1 MTTGKNSTRWNIE
14 RDERNPVDH
23 LPTGYEGSSPTDYT
37 IPSCDIE
44 DVDVAMYGLFNT
56 EIGFRAQTIQDGE
69 ETLASLPKPFV
80 VFAGGE
86 RFAQIKRLRP
96 PRDKSQQLILPA
108 IAIRRKSITQTAED
122 MTSRGMNQF
131 TGDLVVTRKLSS
143 EDRDYQNLIN
153 KLALQNL
160 NPGNPTSSREQGQ
173 FGPNVDEVTRS
184 GGLLDP
190 KLGNNIWETITLP
203 QPQFYTSTYEVT
215 FWTTHSVHMNY
226 LITALF
232 SSQLPQGKM
241 FRLNTPKGYWF
252 IASLSDEMS
261 SSDNFDE
268 FTEDKRLVRYSF
280 QMTVK
285 AFILAPNGSGMPVP
299 VRRTLSAVDISFE
312 TVLATGKV
320 LSPQGPS
327 IPTEMYALSD
337 IEERVEEA
345 QTLTSDQKLIVE
357 KKIVD
362 PITGRTSVKKAR
374 ILASN
379 QKHGETA
386 YYATGFESLDEFVL
400 AIQGK

>member
-44 DVDVAMYGLFNT
+44 DVDVAVYNLFDG
-56 EIGFRAQTIQDGE
+56 EIGFRAQSIMDGE
-69 ETLASLPKPFV
+69 ETLMSLSKPFV
-80 VFAGGE
+80 VLAGGE
-86 RFAQIKRLRP
+86 RFAQVKRLRP
-96 PRDKSQQLILPA
+96 PRDKSKQLILPA
-108 IAIRRKSITQTAED
+108 IAIRRKSITQTSED
-122 MTSRGMNQF
+122 LTSRGMNQF
-131 TGDLVVTRKLSS
+131 TGDLVITRRLSP

-160 NPGNPTSSREQGQ
+160 NPGNAVSSRTQGQ
-173 FGPNVDEVTRS
+173 FGPNVDEVTRE
-184 GGLLDP
+184 GGLLDS
-190 KLGNNIWETITLP
+190 KLGDNIWEIITIP

-252 IASLSDEMS
+252 IATLSDEMS
-261 SSDNFDE
+261 SSDNFEE
-268 FTEDKRLVRYSF
+268 FTEDKRIVRYSF

-320 LSPQGPS
+320 LSPQGPF
-327 IPTEMYALSD
+327 IPTEKYAISD
-337 IEERVEEA
+337 IEERAENT

-357 KKIVD
+357 KKVVD
-362 PITGRTSVKKAR
+362 PLTGRTSVKKAR
-374 ILASN
+374 ILGSN
-379 QKHGETA
+379 QKQGETA
-386 YYATGFESLDEFVL
+386 YYVSGFQSLDEFL
-400 AIQGK
+400 LTIQGK

>member
-14 RDERNPVDH
+14 RDEHNPVDH

-44 DVDVAMYGLFNT
+44 DVDVAVYNLFDG
-56 EIGFRAQTIQDGE
+56 EIGFRAQSIMDGE
-69 ETLASLPKPFV
+69 ETLMSLSKPFV
-80 VFAGGE
+80 VLAGGE
-86 RFAQIKRLRP
+86 RFAQVKRLRP
-96 PRDKSQQLILPA
+96 PRDKSKQLILPA
-108 IAIRRKSITQTAED
+108 IAIRRKSITQTSED
-122 MTSRGMNQF
+122 LTSRGMNQF
-131 TGDLVVTRKLSS
+131 TGDLVITRRLSS

-160 NPGNPTSSREQGQ
+160 NPGNAVSSRTQGQ
-173 FGPNVDEVTRS
+173 FGPNVDEVTRE
-184 GGLLDP
+184 GGLLDS
-190 KLGNNIWETITLP
+190 KLGDNIWEIITIP

-252 IASLSDEMS
+252 IATLSDEMS
-261 SSDNFDE
+261 SSDNFEE
-268 FTEDKRLVRYSF
+268 FTEDKRIVRYSF

-320 LSPQGPS
+320 LSPQGPF
-327 IPTEMYALSD
+327 IPTEKYAISD
-337 IEERVEEA
+337 IEERAENT

-357 KKIVD
+357 KKVVD
-362 PITGRTSVKKAR
+362 PLTGRTSVKKAR
-374 ILASN
+374 ILGSN
-379 QKHGETA
+379 QKQGETA
-386 YYATGFESLDEFVL
+386 YYVSGFQSLDEFL
-400 AIQGK
+400 LTIQGK